1 MQHNKDF
8 VKLNIAIALA
18 SIILGIGF
26 WSLKNITQSPTY
38 TSNRASNAGSSSDS
52 TANSDVQ
59 MSIGD
64 KILLK
69 REIAIDNSAFQSAK
83 ENGVRAMANKNYPEA
98 VKFFEEALIIQRNA
112 PETRIYLN
120 NAKIGTES
128 AYTIAVAVPAI
139 PQNNFNRGGANRH
152 PANALEMLRGFAQ
165 AQEEINQPD
174 KRINGKRIKLLIVD
188 DNDNRDNA
196 ANVARQLISDKNIIG
211 VMGHRLTPVS
221 KIAAP
226 LYAKEKV
233 VFIAPTGI
241 YSDLNRN
248 DYALNPDNRKRY
260 VFRTDTDSE
269 IAQKQVA
276 DYLESQNIQ
285 KVAIFY
291 DSSKEI
297 TYSQELRRDFM
308 KFFENKSQGR
318 EVIDSIDIATLDD
331 KFFDKGKVDRV
342 IQKGAEAILILPNFN
357 SRESAL
363 NIISAMPPKSSGKSV
378 QLIGDV
384 SNLYRSITLSQGE
397 KAEGMVMAVA
407 TQLTEQNKFY
417 QDALSLWGG
426 KIDLA
431 WQTATSYDAA
441 QIFIQALKGVQAQ
454 NRNVDREAIQ
464 EEICKKDFKATAAS
478 GETLQFDC
486 DISSTP
492 KDRVKLVQVTAP
504 DTNKPNSE
512 YSFKLV
518 ENK

>member
-8 VKLNIAIALA
+8 IKLNLAIAIA
-18 SIILGIGF
+18 SVILGVGF
-26 WSLKNITQSPTY
+26 WSLKNITQSPINI
-38 TSNRASNAGSSSDS
+38 SNSGSSSES
-52 TANSDVQ
+52 ASNSDVR
-59 MSIGD
+59 MSFGD

-69 REIAIDNSAFQSAK
+69 RESQSDNPSFENAK
-83 ENGVRAMANKNYPEA
+83 ENGTKAMASKNYTEA
-98 VKFFEEALIIQRNA
+98 VKYFEQALAIQQNA

-120 NAKIGTES
+120 NAKIGNEE
-128 AYTIAVAVPAI
+128 AHTIAVAVPAI
-139 PQNNFNRGGANRH
+139 PQNNYNRGAANRH

-188 DNDNRDNA
+188 DNDNRENA
-196 ANVARQLISDKNIIG
+196 SVIARQLISDKNIIG

-226 LYAKEKV
+226 LYAKEKL

-241 YSDLNRN
+241 YSDLNRS

-269 IAQKQVA
+269 IAQKKLS
-276 DYLESQNIQ
+276 DYVQRQNIK

-297 TYSQELRRDFM
+297 TYSQDLRRDFM
-308 KFFENKSQGR
+308 KFFEDKSQGR
-318 EVIDSIDIATLDD
+318 EVIDSIDISTFDE
-331 KFFDKGKVDRV
+331 KFFDKQKVEGV
-342 IQKGAEAILILPNFN
+342 IKKGAEAILILPNFN

-363 NIISAMPPKSSGKSV
+363 NIISAMPPKGSAKPV

-407 TQLTEQNKFY
+407 TRLTEQDKFY

-441 QIFIQALKGVQAQ
+441 QIFIEALKGIQAQ

-464 EEICKKDFKATAAS
+464 EEICRKDFKATTAS

-504 DTNKPNSE
+504 NPSNKNGH
-512 YSFKLV
+512 YFKLLQDT
-518 ENK
+518 KQ

>member
-8 VKLNIAIALA
+8 IKLNLAIAIASL
-18 SIILGIGF
+18 ILGIGF
-26 WSLKNITQSPTY
+26 WSLKNLTSPTN
-38 TSNRASNAGSSSDS
+38 TSNGGSASE
-52 TANSDVQ
+52 TANSDVRI
-59 MSIGD
+59 SIGD

-69 REIAIDNSAFQSAK
+69 REFPYDNPSFQSAK
-83 ENGVRAMANKNYPEA
+83 EKGVKAMADKKYSEA
-98 VKFFEEALIIQRNA
+98 VKYFEEALKIQRNA

-120 NAKIGTES
+120 NAKIGAEE

-139 PQNNFNRGGANRH
+139 PQNNFSRGGANRH

-165 AQEEINQPD
+165 AQEEINLPD

-196 ANVARQLISDKNIIG
+196 ATVARQLISDKNIIG

-226 LYAKEKV
+226 LYAKEKL
-233 VFIAPTGI
+233 VFIATTGI
-241 YSDLNRN
+241 SSDLNRS

-269 IAQKQVA
+269 IAEKKLA
-276 DYLESQNIQ
+276 DYLERRNIK

-297 TYSQELRRDFM
+297 TYSQDLRRDFM

-318 EVIDSIDIATLDD
+318 EVIDSIDISAFDE
-331 KFFDKGKVDRV
+331 KFFDKQQVDKV
-342 IQKGAEAILILPNFN
+342 INKGAEAILILPNFN
-357 SRESAL
+357 SREVAL
-363 NIISAMPPKSSGKSV
+363 NIISAMPPKPAKPV

-384 SNLYRSITLSQGE
+384 SNLYRSSTLAQGE
-397 KAEGMVMAVA
+397 KAEGMVLAVA
-407 TQLTEQNKFY
+407 TQLTEQDKFY

-441 QIFIQALKGVQAQ
+441 QIFIEALRGIQAQ

-464 EEICKKDFKATAAS
+464 EQICRKDFKATAAS
-478 GETLQFDC
+478 GEPLQFDC

-492 KDRVKLVQVTAP
+492 KDRVKLVQVTAKDP
-504 DTNKPNSE
+504 SNKNE
-512 YSFKLV
+512 YHFKLAR
-518 ENK
+518 E

>member
-8 VKLNIAIALA
+8 IKLNVAIVIASA
-18 SIILGIGF
+18 ILGIGF
-26 WSLKNITQSPTY
+26 WSLKNITQSPTN
-38 TSNRASNAGSSSDS
+38 TSNASSSS
-52 TANSDVQ
+52 ESNTNSNVQ
-59 MSIGD
+59 ISYGD

-69 REIAIDNSAFQSAK
+69 LELPSENPAFESAK
-83 ENGVRAMANKNYPEA
+83 ENGVKAMASKNYPEA
-98 VKFFEEALIIQRNA
+98 VKYFEQALAIQRNA

-120 NAKIGTES
+120 NAKIGAES

-139 PQNNFNRGGANRH
+139 PQNNYNRGGANRH

-196 ANVARQLISDKNIIG
+196 ANVARQLIGDKNIIG

-226 LYAKEKV
+226 LYAKEKL

-241 YSDLNRN
+241 SSDLNRN
-248 DYALNPDNRKRY
+248 EYALNPDNRKRY

-269 IAQKQVA
+269 IAEKKLA
-276 DYLESQNIQ
+276 DYLERKNIK

-331 KFFDKGKVDRV
+331 KFFDKSKVDNV
-342 IQKGAEAILILPNFN
+342 IKKGAEAILILPNFN

-363 NIISAMPPKSSGKSV
+363 NVISAMPPKNSAKPI
-378 QLIGDV
+378 QLVGDV

-407 TQLTEQNKFY
+407 TQLTEQDKFY
-417 QDALSLWGG
+417 QNALSLWGG

-441 QIFIQALKGVQAQ
+441 QIFIQALKGIQAQ

-464 EEICKKDFKATAAS
+464 EEICKKDFKATTAS
-478 GETLQFDC
+478 SETLQFDC

-504 DTNKPNSE
+504 DPSKPNG
-512 YSFKLV
+512 YYFKLV
-518 ENK
+518 QDK